1 MTPAPRPDDV
11 CVGPD
16 LHPPHLRRAGQRA
29 GRQRGASTS
38 NADQPGARSH
48 NGRHQVHDMAV
59 PLELHELL
67 HLDRRQRRDAAE
79 AVAAEDRGHRP
90 LVS

>member
-1 MTPAPRPDDV
+1 
-11 CVGPD
+11 
-16 LHPPHLRRAGQRA
+16 
-29 GRQRGASTS
+29 
-38 NADQPGARSH
+38 
-48 NGRHQVHDMAV
+48 MAV